1 MHCTQVHVLVS
12 VCCGYEMPAGRLVT
26 VGFPVDMKCNEI
38 WQALLK
44 AKLSIKVKNDML
56 SHERTFFLSSSFR

>member
-1 MHCTQVHVLVS
+1 M
-12 VCCGYEMPAGRLVT
+12 T

-56 SHERTFFLSSSFR
+56 SHERTCFLSSSCR

>member
-1 MHCTQVHVLVS
+1 M
-12 VCCGYEMPAGRLVT
+12 T